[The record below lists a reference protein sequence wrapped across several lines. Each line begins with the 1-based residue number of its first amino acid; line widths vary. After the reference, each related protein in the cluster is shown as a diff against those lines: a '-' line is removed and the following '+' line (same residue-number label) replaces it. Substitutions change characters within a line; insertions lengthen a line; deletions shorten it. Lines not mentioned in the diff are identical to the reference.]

1 MFLFCE
7 RTTKRSRTKVKV
19 SKSSITTLFDKLEF
33 VYLLG
38 IVNGYT
44 DWSIAH
50 NKDHGVLQFL

>member
-1 MFLFCE
+1 MRVWCGAFRYCPDPLGI
-7 RTTKRSRTKVKV
+7 V
-19 SKSSITTLFDKLEF
+19 SAEVLDKLEF